1 MVQKM
6 LVEKCNRA
14 GKPVIVATQM
24 MESMIENPRPTRA
37 ETNDVAN
44 AVMDGADALMLSA
57 ETAAGKYPLEVI
69 RSMVRTVASV
79 EKNPKIY
86 YHFREVDPNSPTY
99 LHDNFVL
106 AACKLAKDVGAK
118 AIVGMT
124 QSGYTAYQSSA
135 YRPNANVFVFTSNA
149 SLLNKINLVWGS
161 QAYYYDKTNS
171 TDETMADVETTLKRD
186 GHVKSGDIIIV
197 LASMPIQE
205 KARTNTLKVDV
216 VK

>member
-1 MVQKM
+1 
-6 LVEKCNRA
+6 
-14 GKPVIVATQM
+14 
-24 MESMIENPRPTRA
+24 
-37 ETNDVAN
+37 
-44 AVMDGADALMLSA
+44 
-57 ETAAGKYPLEVI
+57 
-69 RSMVRTVASV
+69 
-79 EKNPKIY
+79 
-86 YHFREVDPNSPTY
+86 
-99 LHDNFVL
+99 L

-205 KARTNTLKVDV
+205 KARTNTLKVNV